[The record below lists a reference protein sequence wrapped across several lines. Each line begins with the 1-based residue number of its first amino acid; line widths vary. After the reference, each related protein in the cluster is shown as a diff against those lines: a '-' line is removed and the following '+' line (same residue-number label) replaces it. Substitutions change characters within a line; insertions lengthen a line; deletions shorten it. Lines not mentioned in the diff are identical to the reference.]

1 MVDVRPAATPAKRT
15 PVHQPSNR
23 LAAIM
28 SGVGVPAS
36 ELGVTPVRPV
46 AEQSEQGA
54 SEAQQAPEKT
64 AKPEPRPKPKPKAKL
79 PVETDPA
86 RHWVQVAG
94 GANED
99 MLARAYKRVADDA
112 PELFRGKTAWTA
124 KLRATNRVLVG
135 PFDSAGDAQDFV
147 NALAKKGVSAFGWNS
162 EKGEAVQKLKL
173 K

>member
-1 MVDVRPAATPAKRT
+1 M
-15 PVHQPSNR
+15 
-23 LAAIM
+23 
-28 SGVGVPAS
+28 
-36 ELGVTPVRPV
+36 
-46 AEQSEQGA
+46 
-54 SEAQQAPEKT
+54 
-64 AKPEPRPKPKPKAKL
+64 
-79 PVETDPA
+79 
-86 RHWVQVAG
+86 AG